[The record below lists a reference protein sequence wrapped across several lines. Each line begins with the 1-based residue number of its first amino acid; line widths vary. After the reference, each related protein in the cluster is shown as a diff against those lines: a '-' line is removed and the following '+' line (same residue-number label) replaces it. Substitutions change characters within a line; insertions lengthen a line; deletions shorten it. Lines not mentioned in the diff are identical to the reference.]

1 MPLVTEELQQRTAD
15 ELIDLATTAGLPWA
29 PITRPEDLLHDPH
42 LLGSGGLVPMRLPD
56 GKATLT
62 PLLPLS
68 WNGDRLPR
76 RLDPPQV
83 GEHTVEVLASAG
95 VTQGE
100 IDELIAR
107 GVAIRALDHAFPR
120 S

>member
-1 MPLVTEELQQRTAD
+1 VTEELQRRTAD

-42 LLGSGGLVPMRLPD
+42 LLGSGGLQPMRLPD
-56 GKATLT
+56 GRATLT

-76 RLDPPQV
+76 RLDPPRIGQ
-83 GEHTVEVLASAG
+83 HTVEILASAG
-95 VTQGE
+95 LGPGE
-100 IDELIAR
+100 IDKLITR
-107 GVAIRALDHAFPR
+107 GAAIQALDHAFPR
-120 S
+120 G